1 MTHLSAATLCLILV
15 LHVATAAIVAL
26 RLRGGR
32 RPARLDGPREPV
44 GILVPVAGLP
54 AADAQKALTAL
65 ALVRDGDEL
74 VYCAFDGAEP
84 IVAPIRAEIAR
95 HPGGNVRLLVGREH
109 TTGNPKLDNM
119 EKGYA
124 ALSRDLIVSID
135 GNVAMDPGLVE
146 DALALL
152 DARTGVVSSP
162 PIGTRPEGFAADV
175 ECAFLNTLYAR
186 WQLAADAL
194 GSGYAQGKL
203 LVFRKSMIEAAGG
216 FEALGADTAEDS
228 SATKNAR
235 RSGLS
240 VRLLRHPVEQ
250 PLGRRS
256 LREIW
261 KRYVRWAQLRRE
273 SFPALY
279 AVEWLMTPLA
289 PAVLAAIASSGSPIH
304 PALAATGLL
313 AAWYAVE
320 AMLAKSAGWPLSIA
334 FPAACL
340 VRDAMAVAIWPVAL
354 FKRSYRGRGEA
365 ITIGAGSGRIPSR
378 DAGQSG
384 AR

>member
-1 MTHLSAATLCLILV
+1 MTHLSAATLCLLMVI
-15 LHVATAAIVAL
+15 HVATAAIVAL

-32 RPARLDGPREPV
+32 RMALTTGPREPV

-54 AADAQKALTAL
+54 AADARKALTAL
-65 ALVRDGDEL
+65 ALVREDDEL
-74 VYCAFDGAEP
+74 VYCAFDEREP
-84 IVAPIRAEIAR
+84 IVAPIRAAIAR
-95 HPGGNVRLLVGREH
+95 HPGGNVRILAGRDR

-124 ALSRDLIVSID
+124 ALSRDIIVSVD

-146 DALALL
+146 EALALM

-162 PIGTRPEGFAADV
+162 AIGTSPEGFAAEVD
-175 ECAFLNTLYAR
+175 CAFLNPLYAR
-186 WQLAADAL
+186 WQLAADAI
-194 GSGYAQGKL
+194 GSGYAQGKV

-228 SATKNAR
+228 SATKIAR
-235 RSGLS
+235 RSGLK

-250 PLGRRS
+250 PLGRRTIG
-256 LREIW
+256 EVW
-261 KRYVRWAQLRRE
+261 TRYVRWAQLRRE

-279 AVEWLMTPLA
+279 AFEWLMTPLA
-289 PAVLAAIASSGSPIH
+289 PAVLAALASSGGPIH
-304 PALAATGLL
+304 PALAAGGLL
-313 AAWYAVE
+313 ATWYAVE
-320 AMLAKSAGWPLSIA
+320 AMLAKAAGWPLSIA

-354 FKRSYRGRGEA
+354 FKRSYRWRGET
-365 ITIGAGSGRIPSR
+365 ITIGADPDR
-378 DAGQSG
+378 
-384 AR
+384 ARS

>member
-1 MTHLSAATLCLILV
+1 MTHLAAATLCLLLL
-15 LHVATAAIVAL
+15 LHVATALIAGL

-32 RPARLDGPREPV
+32 RPAPDESREPV

-54 AADAQKALTAL
+54 AADAPRALTAL
-65 ALVRDGDEL
+65 GLVRDGDEL
-74 VYCAFDGAEP
+74 VYCAFDEWEP
-84 IVAPIRAEIAR
+84 IVAPIRAAIAR
-95 HPGGNVRLLVGREH
+95 HPGGNVRLLVGRQN

-124 ALSRDLIVSID
+124 ALSRDLVVSVD
-135 GNVAMDPGLVE
+135 GNVAVHPGLVE
-146 DALALL
+146 EALALM
-152 DARTGVVSSP
+152 DAKTGVVSSP
-162 PIGTRPEGFAADV
+162 AIGTLPDGFAADV
-175 ECAFLNTLYAR
+175 DCAFLNTLYAR
-186 WQLAADAL
+186 WQLASDAI
-194 GSGYAQGKL
+194 GAGYAQGKL

-228 SATKNAR
+228 SATKIAR
-235 RSGLS
+235 RAGLK

-250 PLGRRS
+250 PLGRRT
-256 LREIW
+256 LRDIW
-261 KRYVRWAQLRRE
+261 ARYVRWAQLRRE

-289 PAVLAAIASSGSPIH
+289 PAMLAAMAAQGGPVH
-304 PALAATGLL
+304 PATAVVGLL

-320 AMLAKSAGWPLSIA
+320 AVLARAAGWPLSMT

-354 FKRSYRGRGEA
+354 FRRRYRWRGEA
-365 ITIGAGSGRIPSR
+365 ITTGR
-378 DAGQSG
+378 
-384 AR
+384 ARS

>member
-1 MTHLSAATLCLILV
+1 MTHLSAAMLCLLLA
-15 LHVATAAIVAL
+15 LHAATAAIVAL
-26 RLRGGR
+26 RVSFGR
-32 RPARLDGPREPV
+32 RPTVPKSPREPV

-54 AADAQKALTAL
+54 AADAPKSLTAL
-65 ALVRDGDEL
+65 ALAREGDEL
-74 VYCAFDGAEP
+74 VYCAFDEREP
-84 IVAPIRAEIAR
+84 IVAPIRAAIER
-95 HPGGNVRLLVGREH
+95 HPGGNVRLLVGRER

-124 ALSRDLIVSID
+124 ALSGDLIVSVD
-135 GNVAMDPGLVE
+135 GNVAMHPGLVE

-162 PIGTRPEGFAADV
+162 PVGTLPDGFAAQVD
-175 ECAFLNTLYAR
+175 CAFLNTLYAR
-186 WQLAADAL
+186 WQLAADAF

-216 FEALGADTAEDS
+216 FAALGADTAEDS
-228 SATKNAR
+228 SATKIAR

-256 LREIW
+256 LREVW

-273 SFPALY
+273 SFPVLY

-289 PAVLAAIASSGSPIH
+289 PAVLAAIASSGSSIP
-304 PALAATGLL
+304 PALAVIGLL
-313 AAWYAVE
+313 AIWYAVE
-320 AMLAKSAGWPLSIA
+320 AMLAKLAGWPLSIA

-354 FKRSYRGRGEA
+354 FKRSYRWRGEA
-365 ITIGAGSGRIPSR
+365 ITIGADPDR
-378 DAGQSG
+378 
-384 AR
+384 ARS